1 MVHFNDFGVMLR
13 PNRLLKTS
21 YNTLVY
27 NLYNAD
33 SNEHSSKWSNNFRK
47 CTTHSTLVLKM
58 HHSVQS
64 VCQI

>member
-1 MVHFNDFGVMLR
+1 MVHFNDFGLMLR

-47 CTTHSTLVLKM
+47 CTTHSTL
-58 HHSVQS
+58 
-64 VCQI
+64 CT